1 MDSSS
6 PVQKRVAAYLML
18 MKDFRPT
25 ELGPLLSVLGTEEN
39 PQFRS
44 YVESHLSNIV
54 SSTDPEK
61 EEYARISSSCLHVSL
76 FLVMWI

>member
-25 ELGPLLSVLGTEEN
+25 ELGPLLSILGTEEN

-54 SSTDPEK
+54 SSTEPEK
-61 EEYARISSSCLHVSL
+61 KEYARFRSSCLRVSV

>member
-54 SSTDPEK
+54 SSNDPEQ
-61 EEYARISSSCLHVSL
+61 EEYARISSSCLHLSW
-76 FLVMWI
+76 FLVVWI